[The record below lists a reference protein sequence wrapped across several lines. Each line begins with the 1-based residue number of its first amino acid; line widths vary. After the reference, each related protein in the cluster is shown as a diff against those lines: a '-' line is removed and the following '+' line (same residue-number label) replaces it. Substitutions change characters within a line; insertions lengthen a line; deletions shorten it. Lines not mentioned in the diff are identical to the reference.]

1 MLQVR
6 IGEGDL
12 PWAAARSSL
21 RKSHR
26 HFLRALRTPTA
37 LGKTEEPSLCLRRT
51 VPLSDKALKGNGDMR
66 DLRKTFRHLPM
77 IPAGCRRKSPMTTE
91 KGEERND

>member
-37 LGKTEEPSLCLRRT
+37 LGKIEEPSLCLTR
-51 VPLSDKALKGNGDMR
+51 P
-66 DLRKTFRHLPM
+66 
-77 IPAGCRRKSPMTTE
+77 
-91 KGEERND
+91 

>member
-37 LGKTEEPSLCLRRT
+37 LGKTEEPSF
-51 VPLSDKALKGNGDMR
+51 V
-66 DLRKTFRHLPM
+66 
-77 IPAGCRRKSPMTTE
+77 
-91 KGEERND
+91 